1 MAKTATNQERLNQ
14 LFDADAR
21 NDIDIAS
28 FLGVSKQT
36 ISAWRNGTR
45 SPKRSMITKIAQ
57 AYNTTEE
64 WLMGWDLPAHQSPIN
79 PNHAMYSFMDCSA
92 SSSGDERKKTRDL
105 SPVFFITLSLPAAQP
120 APAARRSLHRT
131 RRRSARPSS
140 SRHQAPAHRC
150 RCMPAS
156 LPRTSERRGSARPW
170 PMLSNYSL

>member
-64 WLMGWDLPAHQSPIN
+64 WLMGWDLPAQQL
-79 PNHAMYSFMDCSA
+79 HALFNLSENEIQLLSA
-92 SSSGDERKKTRDL
+92 YRSADER
-105 SPVFFITLSLPAAQP
+105 AQGD
-120 APAARRSLHRT
+120 ALKMLLDH
-131 RRRSARPSS
+131 
-140 SRHQAPAHRC
+140 
-150 RCMPAS
+150 
-156 LPRTSERRGSARPW
+156 PRE
-170 PMLSNYSL
+170 